1 MSAKAPKKR
10 IQIIGVRR
18 SAVDIERLAAAII
31 GLAQHLRDARQ
42 EQSGSG
48 GADLRLPLPPKEGL

>member
-1 MSAKAPKKR
+1 MSAKAPKKG

-42 EQSGSG
+42 EQPNDG
-48 GADLRLPLPPKEGL
+48 GTDLRQTLPPKEGS